1 MDGPFGYGEIDKPS
15 SAQQLP
21 SRTDG
26 ELRARAK
33 PVRDPP

>member
-21 SRTDG
+21 SRMDG
-26 ELRARAK
+26 HLRVRAK
-33 PVRDPP
+33 PVRTPS